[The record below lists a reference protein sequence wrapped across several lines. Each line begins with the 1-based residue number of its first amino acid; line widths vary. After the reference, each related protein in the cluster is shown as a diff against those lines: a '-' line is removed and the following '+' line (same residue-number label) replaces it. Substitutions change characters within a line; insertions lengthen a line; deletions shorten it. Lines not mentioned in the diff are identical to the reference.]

1 MFSVTRST
9 VLAASLALSFAACA
23 SNKYSQRQQDQAPT
37 TLVVRND
44 NFLEHNVYLLYG
56 GQRIRIGTARSNTT
70 SKFVIPPQYV
80 FGVTS
85 LQFLLDPIGSRATP
99 VTDQVS
105 VSPGDEVDITIPAVP
120 NYRPTASVM
129 PPAIRP

>member
-1 MFSVTRST
+1 MHSLTRST
-9 VLAASLALSFAACA
+9 VLAAGLALSFAACA
-23 SNKYSQRQQDQAPT
+23 TNKYSQQQQSQAPT

-56 GQRIRIGTARSNTT
+56 GERIRIGTARSNMTT
-70 SKFVIPPQYV
+70 KFVIPPQYV

-85 LQFLLDPIGSRATP
+85 LQFLLDPIGSRAMP
-99 VTDQVS
+99 VTDKVA

-120 NYRPTASVM
+120 SYRPTASVQV
-129 PPAIRP
+129 RP

>member
-9 VLAASLALSFAACA
+9 VFAAGLALSFVACA
-23 SNKYSQRQQDQAPT
+23 TNKYSQQQLDQPPT

-56 GQRIRIGTARSNTT
+56 GQRIRIGTARSNAT
-70 SKFVIPPQYV
+70 SKFIIPPQYV
-80 FGVTS
+80 FGATS

-120 NYRPTASVM
+120 SHSPITSVLTG
-129 PPAIRP
+129 IRP